1 MHTIRTHF
9 GGLDIGDSFI
19 HKHYI
24 FKKIST
30 HLAVNVHTMR
40 TAKFKLDQL
49 VDSLKKA
56 EAA

>member
-9 GGLDIGDSFI
+9 GGLDVGDSFI
-19 HKHYI
+19 HQGYV

-30 HLAVNVHTMR
+30 HQAVNGHTMR

-49 VDSLKKA
+49 V
-56 EAA
+56 EVTPE